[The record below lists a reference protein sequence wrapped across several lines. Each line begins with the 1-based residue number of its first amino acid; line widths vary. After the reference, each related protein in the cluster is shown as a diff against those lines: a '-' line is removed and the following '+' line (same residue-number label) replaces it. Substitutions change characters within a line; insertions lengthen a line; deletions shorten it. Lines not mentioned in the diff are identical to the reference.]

1 MKLTTRLL
9 LAIAVCMSCIGTIN
23 LKVIHIDSLFSY
35 AHTHYEVF
43 RINHRTDKG
52 STFWF
57 EIPDDLPCGREKH
70 IEVSEIAAGD
80 DEMIRVEA
88 EEADINT
95 SSVSLLIAEDERE
108 LLNFLKR
115 NLLHKRSMIKERYGA
130 LNDNLSAMEGTFYK
144 KIKDV
149 TGLGIMEYVTK
160 RRMATAA
167 GLLSKTRLPISEI
180 AVRTGY
186 SNNQYFNKVFRKHF
200 NMSPSS
206 YRNQSSPE
214 DVT

>member
-1 MKLTTRLL
+1 
-9 LAIAVCMSCIGTIN
+9 MSCIGTIN

-43 RINHRTDKG
+43 RINHKTDKG

-88 EEADINT
+88 EEADIDT

-130 LNDNLSAMEGTFYK
+130 LNDNLSAMEGTFSNADEHLDAQ
-144 KIKDV
+144 IIIDHFCM
-149 TGLGIMEYVTK
+149 G
-160 RRMATAA
+160 RAA

>member
-1 MKLTTRLL
+1 M
-9 LAIAVCMSCIGTIN
+9 ICIGTIN

-43 RINHRTDKG
+43 RIDHRTDKG
-52 STFWF
+52 ATFWF

-88 EEADINT
+88 EEADIDT

-115 NLLHKRSMIKERYGA
+115 NLLHKRSMIKEKYGA
-130 LNDNLSAMEGTFYK
+130 LNDNLSAMEGTFSNADEHLDAQ
-144 KIKDV
+144 IIIDHFC
-149 TGLGIMEYVTK
+149 
-160 RRMATAA
+160 MATAA

-186 SNNQYFNKVFRKHF
+186 SNDQYFNKVFRKHF

>member
-1 MKLTTRLL
+1 
-9 LAIAVCMSCIGTIN
+9 MSCIGTIN

-35 AHTHYEVF
+35 VHTHYEVF

-130 LNDNLSAMEGTFYK
+130 LNDNLSAMEGTFSNADEHLDAQ
-144 KIKDV
+144 IIIDHFC
-149 TGLGIMEYVTK
+149 
-160 RRMATAA
+160 MATAA